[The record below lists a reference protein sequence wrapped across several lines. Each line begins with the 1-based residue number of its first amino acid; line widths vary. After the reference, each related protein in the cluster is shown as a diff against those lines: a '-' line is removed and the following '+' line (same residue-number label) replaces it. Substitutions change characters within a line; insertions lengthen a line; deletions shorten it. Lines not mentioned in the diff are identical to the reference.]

1 MARVDDA
8 DLLLSALGLEAS
20 KKEAIARRLAAIGGL
35 PGLWAARSP
44 ALGGELGPPAERRVD
59 AILALLDRLLASP
72 LPATQL
78 ADAGAVADHFRT
90 RLALQPV
97 ESFWV
102 LMLDVR
108 GRLLGEECVAI
119 GTLSA
124 CLVHPREIF
133 APALRLRAAQVI
145 LVHNHPSGDTT
156 PSAEDL
162 ELTER
167 LTEAGQLLGIPVI
180 DHVIVARSGH
190 RSLGLPQPRARRAGR
205 R

>member
-1 MARVDDA
+1 MDDA

-44 ALGGELGPPAERRVD
+44 ALRGDLGPSAERRVD

-78 ADAGAVADHFRT
+78 ADARAVADHFKT

-167 LTEAGQLLGIPVI
+167 LTEAGQLLGIPVL

-190 RSLGLPQPRARRAGR
+190 RSLGLPQPCARRAGR